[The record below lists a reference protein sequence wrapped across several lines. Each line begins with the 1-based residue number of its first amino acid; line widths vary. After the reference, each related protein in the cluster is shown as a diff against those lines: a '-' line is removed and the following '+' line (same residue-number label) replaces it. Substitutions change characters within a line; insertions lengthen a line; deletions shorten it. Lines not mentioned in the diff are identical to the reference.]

1 MDLIE
6 DFGKKMDEFLTEA
19 NVWLK
24 IKMPSGTQEVEIES
38 NLGDVATVDFYI
50 LLKAMEK
57 TMRLLDASVNPDK
70 KEAMIDGM
78 IELVKADLM
87 DEEAA
92 ADEKKSKAGSSSHHG
107 SLHDLSRIDSV

>member
-57 TMRLLDASVNPDK
+57 TMRQVLLDASVNPDK

-92 ADEKKSKAGSSSHHG
+92 DEQSE
-107 SLHDLSRIDSV
+107 DM

>member
-57 TMRLLDASVNPDK
+57 TMRQVLLDASVNPDK

-92 ADEKKSKAGSSSHHG
+92 HEQSTEM
-107 SLHDLSRIDSV
+107 

>member
-57 TMRLLDASVNPDK
+57 TMRQVLLDASVNPDK
-70 KEAMIDGM
+70 KEAMIDG
-78 IELVKADLM
+78 IFELVKADLM

-92 ADEKKSKAGSSSHHG
+92 HEQSTEM
-107 SLHDLSRIDSV
+107 

>member
-24 IKMPSGTQEVEIES
+24 IKMPAGTQEVETES

-57 TMRLLDASVNPDK
+57 TMRQVLLDASVDPDL
-70 KEAMIDGM
+70 KEAMIDRM
-78 IELVKADLM
+78 LELVKTDLM
-87 DEEAA
+87 NEEAA
-92 ADEKKSKAGSSSHHG
+92 DE
-107 SLHDLSRIDSV
+107 